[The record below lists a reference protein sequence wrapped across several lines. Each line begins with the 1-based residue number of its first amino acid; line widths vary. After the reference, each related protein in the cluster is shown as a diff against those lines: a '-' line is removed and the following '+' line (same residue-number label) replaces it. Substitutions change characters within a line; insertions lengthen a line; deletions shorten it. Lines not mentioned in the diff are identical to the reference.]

1 MQSRPSGSGS
11 GVPSRRLAAIAF
23 VDIAAYTILMSRDE
37 TRTHQRWMRILNDV
51 IRPQAEFF
59 RGRIVKSTGD
69 GVLVEFP
76 SAHDAVEWARK
87 VQQLAVVV
95 QADGEGIAPSIAL
108 RISIHFADIITTE
121 FDVFGDGVNVAAR
134 LQEHAAPGEIVLSE
148 AAYDLVRGAVGADVR
163 DLGYR
168 HLKNLEKPVR
178 IYALAAEAQGVAVP
192 SLPRE
197 QQLPSIA
204 VLPLWNQGGDP
215 ADDYFCDGVVED
227 ITLSLAGL
235 HELMV
240 ISRGSTLAY
249 RGRQPDPR
257 EVGRALGVR
266 YVMSGTVRR
275 FEKLVR
281 VSVELSD
288 ATTGARLWG
297 EKADVPPGELFDLQ
311 DRISWR
317 IVGGIA
323 PNVRAAEMRA
333 AMRKRPESF
342 TAYDYTLRGLHII
355 NSLDMHTFLK
365 ARDFF
370 NKAMAEDQNFAM
382 PLAWA
387 ARWHSLYVGQGWSA
401 NPAEDRERAI
411 DLASKAFE
419 LDPDNALAL
428 ATFAHL
434 KAYLFHDYDI
444 ALAYFERALAACPN
458 HSLAWLLSAGTLSYI
473 GQTKKAIEHA
483 EQGLRLSPFDRG
495 LYYYYMFLTLAY
507 YADGQFEEAV
517 KRGRLAI
524 SENPTYTATHRLFAA
539 SLAAIGNLSEARQ
552 IANAMLRLEPDFRL
566 ETYAVT
572 RQPFRTPELRDRL
585 MDHLRKAGF
594 PQ

>member
-11 GVPSRRLAAIAF
+11 GAPSRRLAAIAF

-365 ARDFF
+365 ARDFL

>member
-11 GVPSRRLAAIAF
+11 GAPSRRLAAIAF

-227 ITLSLAGL
+227 I
-235 HELMV
+235 
-240 ISRGSTLAY
+240 IPSR
-249 RGRQPDPR
+249 
-257 EVGRALGVR
+257 
-266 YVMSGTVRR
+266 
-275 FEKLVR
+275 
-281 VSVELSD
+281 
-288 ATTGARLWG
+288 
-297 EKADVPPGELFDLQ
+297 
-311 DRISWR
+311 
-317 IVGGIA
+317 
-323 PNVRAAEMRA
+323 
-333 AMRKRPESF
+333 
-342 TAYDYTLRGLHII
+342 
-355 NSLDMHTFLK
+355 
-365 ARDFF
+365 
-370 NKAMAEDQNFAM
+370 
-382 PLAWA
+382 
-387 ARWHSLYVGQGWSA
+387 
-401 NPAEDRERAI
+401 
-411 DLASKAFE
+411 
-419 LDPDNALAL
+419 
-428 ATFAHL
+428 
-434 KAYLFHDYDI
+434 
-444 ALAYFERALAACPN
+444 
-458 HSLAWLLSAGTLSYI
+458 
-473 GQTKKAIEHA
+473 
-483 EQGLRLSPFDRG
+483 
-495 LYYYYMFLTLAY
+495 
-507 YADGQFEEAV
+507 
-517 KRGRLAI
+517 
-524 SENPTYTATHRLFAA
+524 
-539 SLAAIGNLSEARQ
+539 
-552 IANAMLRLEPDFRL
+552 
-566 ETYAVT
+566 
-572 RQPFRTPELRDRL
+572 
-585 MDHLRKAGF
+585 
-594 PQ
+594 

>member
-1 MQSRPSGSGS
+1 MQNRPSGSGS

-23 VDIAAYTILMSRDE
+23 VDIAAYTILMARDE
-37 TRTHQRWMRILNDV
+37 TRTHQRWMIILNDV

-69 GVLVEFP
+69 GVLAEFP
-76 SAHDAVEWARK
+76 SAHHAVEWARK

-178 IYALAAEAQGVAVP
+178 IYALASEAQEVAVP

-275 FEKLVR
+275 SERLVR

-288 ATTGARLWG
+288 AIIGERVWG
-297 EKADVPPGELFDLQ
+297 EKADVPPGELFELQ

-323 PNVRAAEMRA
+323 PSVRAAEMRA

-355 NSLDMHTFLK
+355 NSLDMQTFLK
-365 ARDFF
+365 ARDFL
-370 NKAMAEDQNFAM
+370 NKAMAEDPNFAM

-401 NPAEDRERAI
+401 SPAEDRERAI
-411 DLASKAFE
+411 KLASKAFE

-552 IANAMLRLEPDFRL
+552 VANAMLRLEPDFRL

-594 PQ
+594 PH

>member
-23 VDIAAYTILMSRDE
+23 VDIAAYTILMARDE
-37 TRTHQRWMRILNDV
+37 TRTHQRWMRILNEV

-95 QADGEGIAPSIAL
+95 QADGESIAPSIAL

-178 IYALAAEAQGVAVP
+178 IYALAAEAPGVAVP

-275 FEKLVR
+275 SEKLVR

-297 EKADVPPGELFDLQ
+297 EKADVPPGELFELQ

-365 ARDFF
+365 ARDFL
-370 NKAMAEDQNFAM
+370 NKAMAEDPNFAM

-387 ARWHSLYVGQGWSA
+387 ARWYSLYVGQGWSA
-401 NPAEDRERAI
+401 SPAEDRERAI

-552 IANAMLRLEPDFRL
+552 VANAMLRLEPDFRL

-594 PQ
+594 PH

>member
-11 GVPSRRLAAIAF
+11 GAPSRRLAAIAF

-323 PNVRAAEMRA
+323 PNVRASEMRA

-365 ARDFF
+365 ARDFL